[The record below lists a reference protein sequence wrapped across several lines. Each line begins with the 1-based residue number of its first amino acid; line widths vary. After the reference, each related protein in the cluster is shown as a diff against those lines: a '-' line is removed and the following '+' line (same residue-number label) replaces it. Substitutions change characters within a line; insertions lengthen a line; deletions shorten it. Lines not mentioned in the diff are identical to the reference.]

1 MKEIDIGELLKN
13 KFADFEQT
21 PPDDM
26 WEKIIQNEKVLKY
39 NKAYF
44 VKRAILYSAT
54 AVFVVAVV
62 SLLLYLTIGIDDK
75 STLVSDDNNSLNK
88 VNNTESV
95 FPNDSNSKTF
105 NKETIVETPSEPS
118 HIQNGVVNENKSVPL
133 SNENSVKL
141 APIIKST
148 IPKTYTQSR
157 NISEI
162 VSPAVSYS
170 NENSIHPDNKVVKKD
185 SGQDEIVTSRE
196 NSDNDQQVNTNPVE
210 PPQSDLA
217 NYNLFIPKGFT
228 PNGDGLNDLFLV
240 YSSFDVQNFEF
251 SIFDQSGRL
260 LFKSKDIS
268 FGWDGESY
276 GQKMKAG
283 SYVYIISY
291 KDITGKSHL
300 EKGQVTLI
308 R

>member
-39 NKAYF
+39 NKAHF
-44 VKRAILYSAT
+44 VKRLILYSAT
-54 AVFVVAVV
+54 AVVVVAVV
-62 SLLLYLTIGIDDK
+62 SLLLFLTIGIDDK
-75 STLVSDDNNSLNK
+75 SNLVSTDNNSQNQ

-95 FPNDSNSKTF
+95 FPNDSNSKIL

-148 IPKTYTQSR
+148 IPRTSSQSR
-157 NISEI
+157 NISDI
-162 VSPAVSYS
+162 VSPDIPSS
-170 NENSIHPDNKVVKKD
+170 NKNSFQDNKVVKKD

-268 FGWDGESY
+268 VGWDGESF

-291 KDITGKSHL
+291 KDITRKSHL